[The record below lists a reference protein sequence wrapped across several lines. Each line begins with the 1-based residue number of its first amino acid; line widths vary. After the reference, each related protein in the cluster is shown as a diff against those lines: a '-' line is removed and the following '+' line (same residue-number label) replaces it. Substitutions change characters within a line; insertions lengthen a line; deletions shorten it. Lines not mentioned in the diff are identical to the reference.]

1 MSENETIFK
10 EYLKEKK
17 GFSDFF
23 KQPKSWVILVCVL
36 AGIILLV
43 LFYKSTV
50 LDIMS
55 KEEVSRSI
63 EVVEHDSTWVVKEST
78 PYDVKIVPSITFKIK
93 NTGKRPLQYVSLEG
107 RFEYED
113 TGKLFNDGAAHACK
127 EPLLP
132 GEVSDEISIKAFFG
146 YSGRSKGHII
156 NNKEWRKIRVK
167 LFARTKGSGPTRIGD
182 IYPIKQEIKGFSGTI
197 DERSFE
203 KIGKTLQMVTVDSI
217 WVDRIR
223 SAKKSIIVPTIT
235 FQVKNVGD
243 EPIGDVIFKGEFS
256 FEDNKEKLS
265 DGVTRALEK
274 ELAPGETSKDITIKS
289 ELGYEA
295 TSKAAFIK
303 NPQSWRRV
311 EVKVFAKQK
320 GLAYVL
326 LGTYPIRQDIKG
338 VKVIYQ
344 FQQK

>member
-1 MSENETIFK
+1 MSEDEPIFK

-17 GFSDFF
+17 SFSDFL
-23 KQPKSWVILVCVL
+23 KQPKTWLIFFCVL
-36 AGIILLV
+36 AGIVLVV

-63 EVVEHDSTWVVKEST
+63 EVLEHDTVWVVKEST

-93 NTGKRPLQYVSLEG
+93 NIGKRPLQYVSLEG
-107 RFEYED
+107 RFEYEE

-132 GEVSDEISIKAFFG
+132 GEVSKKIFIKAFFG

-156 NNKEWRKIRVK
+156 NNKEWKKIRVK
-167 LFARTKGSGPTRIGD
+167 LFARTKGSGPACIGD
-182 IYPIKQEIKGFSGTI
+182 SYPIKKEIKGFSGTI
-197 DERSFE
+197 DEESFE
-203 KIGKTLQMVTVDSI
+203 KIGKTLQLAAVDSI

-223 SAKKSIIVPTIT
+223 SSKKSIIVPTIT
-235 FQVKNVGD
+235 FRAKNVGD
-243 EPIGDVIFKGEFS
+243 EPIRDVIFKGEFS

-265 DGVTRALEK
+265 DGVTMALEN
-274 ELAPGETSKDITIKS
+274 ELAPGETSEDITIKS

-295 TSKAAFIK
+295 TSKAAFVK
-303 NPQSWRRV
+303 NPQNWRRV
-311 EVKVFAKQK
+311 EVEVFAKQK
-320 GLAYVL
+320 DLAYVL
-326 LGTYPIRQDIKG
+326 LGTYPIRQEIKG
-338 VKVIYQ
+338 VKVIYR